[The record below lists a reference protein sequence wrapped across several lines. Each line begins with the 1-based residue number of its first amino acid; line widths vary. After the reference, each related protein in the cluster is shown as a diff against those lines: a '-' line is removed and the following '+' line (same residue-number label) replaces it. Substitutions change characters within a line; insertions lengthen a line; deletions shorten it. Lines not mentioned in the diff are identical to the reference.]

1 MRPKDV
7 VDSIGGWGRAQWA
20 RENWYL
26 RFGTVLG
33 AIVALAT
40 FIGCWIH
47 AVSAYGVLPGIGLGW
62 FPSLIIAAIIFA
74 LIKSLWAPIFALM
87 GLVGFLYVV

>member
-1 MRPKDV
+1 MRLKHV
-7 VDSIGGWGRAQWA
+7 VDSIGGWARAQWT

-33 AIVALAT
+33 AIVAVAT
-40 FIGCWIH
+40 FIGCWIN
-47 AVSAYGVLPGIGLGW
+47 AVGAYGFLPGVGLGW

-74 LIKSLWAPIFALM
+74 LVKSLWAPMLALM